1 MDENNSF
8 KKMFYLKQQNFL
20 KYSNTRNKNWGKAAE
35 QISSFNFCTVEAAQ
49 RDELCEGNVF
59 GHYNC

>member
-1 MDENNSF
+1 
-8 KKMFYLKQQNFL
+8 MFYLKQQNFM

-49 RDELCEGNVF
+49 RDELCEGNVC